1 MKQSKLFT
9 KTQKEISKD
18 ENSIN
23 AQFLLRAGFVDRLTS
38 GVFSYLPLGL
48 RVLNKIE
55 NIIREEM
62 NTVGGQEILMP
73 ALHPRENWDI
83 TGRWDVVDVLFKL
96 TGSGEK
102 EYALGAT
109 HEEVVTPLLKKQ
121 IFSYKDLPQSV
132 YQIQTKFRNEA
143 RAKSGILRGREFRM
157 KDLYSFHAD
166 QSDLDLYYE
175 KVKDAYFRI
184 YEKCGIGALTYLT
197 YASGGAF
204 SQFSHEFQTL
214 TSSGEDLIYIC
225 DTCKISV
232 NKEILEEI
240 GNQCPECQSSSL
252 REEKA
257 IEVGN
262 IFKLGTKFS
271 APFELS
277 YTDEQGTPHDVIMG
291 CYGIG
296 PSRVM
301 GTIVEV
307 HHDDK
312 GIIWPKNIAPY
323 QVHLVSLCRETAD
336 IQTADKLYEK
346 LSAQGVEVLYDDRD
360 GVRAGEKFADSDLI
374 GIPVRLVI
382 SPKTIEKNSVEVKL
396 RTQSEATLVA
406 FAELEEYLH
415 SLNV

>member
-9 KTQKEISKD
+9 KTQKDISQD
-18 ENSIN
+18 ESSVN
-23 AQFLLRAGFVDRLTS
+23 AQFLLRGGFVNRLTA
-38 GVFSYLPLGL
+38 GVYSYLPLGL
-48 RVLNKIE
+48 RVLQKIE

-62 NTVGGQEILMP
+62 NILGAQEILMP
-73 ALHPRENWDI
+73 ALHPRENWDR

-96 TGSGEK
+96 NGAGDK

-109 HEEVVTPLLKKQ
+109 HEEVVTPLLQKS
-121 IFSYKDLPQSV
+121 INSYKDLPQAV

-157 KDLYSFHAD
+157 KDLYSFHTN
-166 QSDLDLYYE
+166 QEDLDKYYE
-175 KVKDAYFRI
+175 IVHTAYNRI
-184 YEKCGIGALTYLT
+184 YDRCGIGPMTYYT

-204 SQFSHEFQTL
+204 SKFSHEFQTI
-214 TSSGEDLIYIC
+214 TPAGEDLIYLC
-225 DTCKISV
+225 RKCNV
-232 NKEILEEI
+232 ALNKEIIEEI
-240 GNQCPECQSSSL
+240 GKKCPECSDENLS
-252 REEKA
+252 EEKA

-271 APFELS
+271 DAFDFSFQNEN
-277 YTDEQGTPHDVIMG
+277 DVAERVVMG

-312 GIIWPKNIAPY
+312 GIIWPANIAPY
-323 QVHLVSLCRETAD
+323 SVHLVSLCREEKD
-336 IQTADKLYEK
+336 IAAVEELYQMMTK
-346 LSAQGVEVLYDDRD
+346 NGVEVLYDDRD

-374 GIPVRLVI
+374 GIPVRLVV
-382 SPKTIEKNSVEVKL
+382 SPKTLEKLSVEVKK
-396 RTQSEATLVA
+396 RNETEATLV
-406 FAELEEYLH
+406 ELENLETYLK
-415 SLNV
+415 SLI